1 MDAYLRPIDA
11 PTMAGHISPLQVW
24 RIQHTAKASKAFAGL
39 IIKEELLPPP
49 PPSFSSRPF
58 VIANRISTRERLAP
72 YSGPR
77 DNASSAYNGY
87 HPLLLVMPKYPIQ
100 RTGSTRLFS
109 IKTIYPM
116 QCTHLQ
122 LFGIHLSR
130 HSSAS
135 ALVFFFHL
143 RCGPP
148 FLLFVSYHH
157 ATKLYPLP
165 FLIFFPFFSKGRM
178 HRKVCNALGTLDI
191 FFCCFAV
198 LLVQMRHYLLYFRT
212 CM

>member
-165 FLIFFPFFSKGRM
+165 FLNFFFPSFQRAGCIEKFVTHLGRWIFFF
-178 HRKVCNALGTLDI
+178 V
-191 FFCCFAV
+191 V
-198 LLVQMRHYLLYFRT
+198 LLF
-212 CM
+212 CWFK